1 MPTDTLQWQL
11 KMVDAATEPAREISH
26 AASNFYG
33 TEIEIW
39 AGLGRLAVLKNK
51 FSANYE
57 QLLRAVF
64 SCFQRHFFSF
74 LNIVASSLKSC
85 MK

>member
-39 AGLGRLAVLKNK
+39 AGFGPVGSNEKHLGPIMSN
-51 FSANYE
+51 F
-57 QLLRAVF
+57 
-64 SCFQRHFFSF
+64 
-74 LNIVASSLKSC
+74 
-85 MK
+85 